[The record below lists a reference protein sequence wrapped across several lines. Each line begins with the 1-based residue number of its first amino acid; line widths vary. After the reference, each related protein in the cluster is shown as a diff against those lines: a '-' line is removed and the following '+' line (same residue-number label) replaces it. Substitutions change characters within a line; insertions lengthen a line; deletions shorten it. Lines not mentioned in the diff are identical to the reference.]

1 MSTEFATE
9 STGALC
15 VKLAPNSVGLSVE
28 PLDSNISETDEEDG
42 EEFSAGSSDYY
53 IPETDE
59 EEDNLEGKIEKSS
72 VKQHES
78 SVKQHEVL
86 CEIAEESNDENVEL
100 TVTRKR
106 KVS

>member
-28 PLDSNISETDEEDG
+28 PLDSNILQTDEEDG
-42 EEFSAGSSDYY
+42 EDFSAGSSDYY

-59 EEDNLEGKIEKSS
+59 EEIEKSS

>member
-1 MSTEFATE
+1 MEL
-9 STGALC
+9 TGALC

-28 PLDSNISETDEEDG
+28 PLDSNISQTDEEDG
-42 EEFSAGSSDYY
+42 EDFSAGSSDYY

-59 EEDNLEGKIEKSS
+59 EEIEK
-72 VKQHES
+72 S

>member
-1 MSTEFATE
+1 MEL
-9 STGALC
+9 TGALC

-28 PLDSNISETDEEDG
+28 PLDSNISQTDEEDG
-42 EEFSAGSSDYY
+42 EDFSAGSSDYY

-59 EEDNLEGKIEKSS
+59 EEIEKSS

>member
-1 MSTEFATE
+1 M
-9 STGALC
+9 
-15 VKLAPNSVGLSVE
+15 E
-28 PLDSNISETDEEDG
+28 PLDSNISENDEEDG

-59 EEDNLEGKIEKSS
+59 EDDNLTEKIEKSS
-72 VKQHES
+72 VKH
-78 SVKQHEVL
+78 HDVL

-100 TVTRKR
+100 RVTRKR

>member
-1 MSTEFATE
+1 M
-9 STGALC
+9 
-15 VKLAPNSVGLSVE
+15 KLAPNSVGLSVE
-28 PLDSNISETDEEDG
+28 PVNSNISENDEKDG

-72 VKQHES
+72 VKQHE
-78 SVKQHEVL
+78 VL

>member
-9 STGALC
+9 SAGALC

-28 PLDSNISETDEEDG
+28 PLDSNKSETDEEDG
-42 EEFSAGSSDYY
+42 EDFSAGSSDYY

-78 SVKQHEVL
+78 SVKQHVL
-86 CEIAEESNDENVEL
+86 CEIAEESNNENVEL